1 MFIYRKIIIFPVFV
15 CWLVLDYFQYSRISL
30 LFFRKMYMYL
40 ILGSRSSDSI
50 FPKWQCTCG
59 VLTYA
64 GTSFCNFLRLYWLV
78 LCFITSI
85 SKGWE
90 PFSIRA
96 SLAHPLCVSIRVCSH
111 SFSPSLPR
119 RRAHS
124 WASSS
129 SLCFLGEEGAKFGG
143 VH

>member
-1 MFIYRKIIIFPVFV
+1 
-15 CWLVLDYFQYSRISL
+15 
-30 LFFRKMYMYL
+30 MYMYL

-129 SLCFLGEEGAKFGG
+129 SRKPAFTIGAQSLLHSRAAEQQSSKPINPGPIFAQKPAEQRMPHPAF
-143 VH
+143 VKS